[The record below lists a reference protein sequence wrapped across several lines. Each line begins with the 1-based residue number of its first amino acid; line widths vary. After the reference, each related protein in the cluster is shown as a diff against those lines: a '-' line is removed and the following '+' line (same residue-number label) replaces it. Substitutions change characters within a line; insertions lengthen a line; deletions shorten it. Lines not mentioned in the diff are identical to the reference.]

1 MRRMP
6 GCARRPRR
14 RLGASGLT
22 VTVAALG
29 LLASACGGGGGG
41 GVNGPN
47 SGAAQEGGTATYA
60 LPPGSPPNYIFPFE
74 AIQNASVANAAYFQ
88 NLMYRPLYWLGQGD
102 QAKVDPDLSV
112 AEIPQT
118 SADGKT
124 VTIKLKNYAWSDGEP
139 VTAKNVQFFLNMLKA
154 EKTVFYGYVPGTIPD
169 NLASVR
175 IDNDHQLT
183 LTLNKAYSSK
193 WFLYNQLTQITPMPT
208 AWDKTSDS
216 AKGDCTNTVADCAAV
231 YSYLAGKA
239 KDIKSYATDPLWQVV
254 DGPWKLTN
262 FSADG
267 NNTFVPNPTYTGPNK
282 PSLSE
287 FREAGYTEEQAEYNT
302 LRAGSQKVQV
312 GYLPTT
318 SAKPKPDN
326 AKVGANPIGQNYYLD
341 PLYLYSI
348 NYFPLNLNNPKVGPI
363 FRQPYIRQAI
373 QLVNDQ
379 ESVIK
384 GPLKGYGVQTSGPVP
399 LLPDTYASTAEKK
412 PLTFSV
418 AQATQLLTN
427 HGWKVPTNG
436 SAATCQSPGSGPS
449 QCGEGVSAGAKL
461 NFSLKYASGV
471 KWIDQE
477 MAQLKS
483 NASKAG
489 IVLNLSEGSFNEV
502 VGQAVPCKPTEATC
516 TWEMGNW
523 GGGWVFVPNGL
534 PTGELLFQTGA
545 GSNTS
550 NYSDPQADA
559 LIAKSTVDD
568 SQQAMDAFQDYVAQ
582 QVPDIWQPN
591 SVYELTE
598 VAKNLAGVLPQNP
611 YGSITPEKW
620 YFVK

>member
-1 MRRMP
+1 V
-6 GCARRPRR
+6 A
-14 RLGASGLT
+14 
-22 VTVAALG
+22 VAALG

-41 GVNGPN
+41 GANGPN
-47 SGAAQEGGTATYA
+47 SGAAQKGGSVTYA

-74 AIQNASVANAAYFQ
+74 AVQNASVANASYFQ
-88 NLMYRPLYWLGQGD
+88 NLLYRPLYWLGQGD

-112 AEIPQT
+112 AELPQT
-118 SADGKT
+118 SADGKS
-124 VTIKLKNYAWSDGEP
+124 VTIKLKNYVWSDGEP

-154 EKTVFYGYVPGTIPD
+154 EKKVFYGYVPGTIPD
-169 NLASVR
+169 NLTSVR

-183 LTLNKAYSSK
+183 LTLNKAYSSR

-208 AWDKTSDS
+208 AWDKTSDT
-216 AKGDCTNTVADCAAV
+216 AKSDCTNTVEDCAAV
-231 YSYLAGKA
+231 YAYLAGKA
-239 KDIKSYATDPLWQVV
+239 KDIKSYASDPLWQVV
-254 DGPWKLTN
+254 DGPWKLTS

-282 PSLSE
+282 PVLTE
-287 FREAGYTEEQAEYNT
+287 FNEAGYTEEQAEYNT

-326 AKVGANPIGQNYYLD
+326 DKVGPNPLSQNYYLD

-363 FRQPYIRQAI
+363 FQQPYVRQAI

-384 GPLKGYGVQTSGPVP
+384 GPLKGYGVETTGPVP
-399 LLPDTYASTAEKK
+399 LLPDTYASAAEKK

-418 AQATQLLTN
+418 SQATQLLTS
-427 HGWKVPTNG
+427 HGWKVPTDG
-436 SAATCQSPGSGPS
+436 SAATCQSPGAGPS
-449 QCGEGVSAGAKL
+449 QCGQGVAAGAKL
-461 NFSLKYASGV
+461 NFNLKYASGV

-502 VGQAVPCKPTEATC
+502 VGQAVPCKPTDATC

-545 GSNTS
+545 GSNAS
-550 NYSDPQADA
+550 NYSDPKADE

-611 YGSITPEKW
+611 YGNITPEKW
-620 YFVK
+620 YYVK